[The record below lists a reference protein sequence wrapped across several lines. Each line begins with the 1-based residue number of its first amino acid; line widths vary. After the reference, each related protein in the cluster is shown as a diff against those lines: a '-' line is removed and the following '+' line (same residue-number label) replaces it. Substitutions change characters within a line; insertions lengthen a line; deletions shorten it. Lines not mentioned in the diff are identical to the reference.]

1 MLEFVN
7 LARILETKG
16 LKLLQNIKTYWISM
30 FSPLKQLLGEYKSL
44 VVKMYTDAPKNKPT
58 QKNLDL
64 RCHLELVLGLSY
76 ILPMLEVVHTLI
88 KYAQRWDV
96 FICEFLDVTRSTKA
110 KLYQL
115 YVDPFDKYDD
125 STFNE
130 FTVVCEHHNE
140 LLPLTWASHEP
151 LIDLYM
157 PALYPHSTLLAKT
170 MVSITMEVLLVF
182 MFI

>member
-16 LKLLQNIKTYWISM
+16 LKLLRNIKAYWISM

-44 VVKMYTDAPKNKPT
+44 VVKMYIDAPKNKT
-58 QKNLDL
+58 IQKNLDFL
-64 RCHLELVLGLSY
+64 CDLELVLGPPC
-76 ILPMLEVVHTLI
+76 ILPMLEAVHTLI

-96 FICEFLDVTRSTKA
+96 FICEFLDVMRSTKV
-110 KLYQL
+110 KLYRL
-115 YVDPFDKYDD
+115 YVNPFYNHDD

-140 LLPLTWASHEP
+140 LLPFTKGF
-151 LIDLYM
+151 
-157 PALYPHSTLLAKT
+157 T
-170 MVSITMEVLLVF
+170 
-182 MFI
+182 